1 MVVPSSVLDV
11 QTKDSA
17 AAHGCPAFC
26 RYYGREFPL
35 AFALAVEA
43 AGIRHRY
50 IQPRRP
56 QQNGKVE
63 RSYRIDHEVFWS
75 RHAFS
80 DFDTATT
87 ALRAWERTRNPA
99 SANS

>member
-43 AGIRHRY
+43 A
-50 IQPRRP
+50 
-56 QQNGKVE
+56 VE
-63 RSYRIDHEVFWS
+63 RSYRIDHEEFWS

-87 ALRAWERTRNPA
+87 ALRAWERTCNPA